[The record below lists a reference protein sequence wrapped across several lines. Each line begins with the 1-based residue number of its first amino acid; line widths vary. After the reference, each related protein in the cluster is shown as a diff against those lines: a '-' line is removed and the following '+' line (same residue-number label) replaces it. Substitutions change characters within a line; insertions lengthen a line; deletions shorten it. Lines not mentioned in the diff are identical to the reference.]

1 MAFARSRVINLV
13 NTNVINVG
21 YALVGEDFTVIE
33 KASIVIEDGVIKHI
47 SKGWISKGITI
58 ENGIALPALFNAH
71 VHTGDYAFPEVGLE
85 LSLHELVAEPYG
97 LKHRLLRSTPKHKLI
112 ESIKR
117 FIDYE
122 MRIGVL
128 AVADFREGGVE
139 GARIA
144 LEASR
149 NKNIHY
155 LVLGRPSTGN
165 TSELKE
171 LREHVYGLGL
181 STPIKY
187 STSEL
192 RIFAKVFD
200 DKLRGAHVAEVPDNA
215 SRELYMA
222 VEELKANYIVHG
234 VYLTRED
241 YITLADKNI
250 GLIICPRANSWF
262 GVGQPKID
270 EILDSG
276 VIVALGTDNSGW
288 IKPDIW
294 REMEYTWNI
303 IRLKGRKDIKASDIL
318 KMATINPARIFKL
331 QGYGVL
337 EEGYEASLIILDG
350 LGSNMVFAHDK
361 VAGVVKRGGGEHIL
375 GILYKGKCISGML
388 CSKLTS

>member
-1 MAFARSRVINLV
+1 MVKLK
-13 NTNVINVG
+13 NTNTINVG
-21 YALVGEDFTVIE
+21 YALVGEDFTVVE
-33 KASIVIEDGVIKHI
+33 KASIVIEDGIIKHV
-47 SKGWISKGITI
+47 SKGWISGGITI
-58 ENGIALPALFNAH
+58 EEGIALPALFNAH
-71 VHTGDYAFPEVGLE
+71 VHAGDYAFPEVGLE
-85 LSLHELVAEPYG
+85 LSLHELVAEPNG
-97 LKHRLLRSTPKHKLI
+97 LKHRLLRSTSKHKLI

-117 FIDYE
+117 LLDYE
-122 MRIGVL
+122 ISIGVL
-128 AVADFREGGVE
+128 AVADFREGGIE

-144 LEASR
+144 LEASK

-155 LVLGRPSTGN
+155 LVLGRPLTSD

-171 LREHVYGLGL
+171 LREYVYGLGL
-181 STPIKY
+181 STPVKY

-192 RIFAKVFD
+192 RVFAKMFN
-200 DKLRGAHVAEVPDNA
+200 DKVKGAHVAEVPDNA

-222 VEELKANYIVHG
+222 VEELKADYIVHG
-234 VYLTRED
+234 IYLTRED

-262 GVGQPKID
+262 GVGQPRID

-303 IRLKGRKDIKASDIL
+303 VRLKSRKDIKASDIL
-318 KMATINPARIFKL
+318 KMATINPAKIFKL

-350 LGSNMVFAHDK
+350 LRSNIVFAHDK
-361 VAGVVKRGGGEHIL
+361 VAGVVKRGGGEHIV
-375 GILYKGKCISGML
+375 GVLYKGKCISGML
-388 CSKLTS
+388 CSKLIS